1 MSQQIMQHLQYRTAV
16 ITGAAS
22 GLGAAMAK
30 HLALAG
36 FQVAIT
42 DRDLQQAQALLDQH
56 AFPAGSFAAE
66 LDVNDAQHWQQLLSQ
81 VQSQWPGLGLLIN
94 NAGVAAAGPI
104 QDDPLANWRWLFDI
118 NVFGVTAGCQTFLP
132 LLLQQNNGH
141 IINIASFAALAGAP
155 AQSNYG
161 ASKAAVLAL
170 SESLY
175 TELAAS
181 EVAVS
186 VACPAFIQTALLDN
200 MRVPVDSYKQRAA
213 RWMQASGVSAD
224 DFARLV
230 FTAAGK
236 RRFLILT
243 HTNTRWMW
251 RLKRWFPAV
260 YYALLRRNVRHQA
273 QRRGKQT

>member
-1 MSQQIMQHLQYRTAV
+1 MQHLQHRTAV

-66 LDVNDAQHWQQLLSQ
+66 LDVNNAQHWQQLLSQ

-155 AQSNYG
+155 ALSNYG

-213 RWMQASGVSAD
+213 RWMQTSGVSAD

-230 FTAAGK
+230 FSAAGK

-251 RLKRWFPAV
+251 RLKRWCPAV
-260 YYALLRRNVRHQA
+260 YYALLRRSVRHQA
-273 QRRGKQT
+273 RRRGKQT